1 MNRIVI
7 NRTVKDRVMTFTLPL
22 RRGLSAGLFA
32 AALLIAAQ
40 APTMAQT
47 PAATPAATGADQ
59 VLARV
64 NGVEIKQSDLALAEE
79 DLGANMPQIP
89 PEAKRDYLVTY
100 LADIIMVAQD
110 AEKKKVQD
118 SDTFKQRSNF
128 IRKKLL
134 MGQYLQ
140 TEGKS
145 AVTDDAMRKVYDD
158 AVKQMGDEPEV
169 HARHILFRAEAK
181 DEAAGKAAE
190 AKAKAVVER
199 LKKGEDFAKLA
210 NELTED
216 PSGKASGGDLGYFAK
231 EQMVPQFAEVAFKL
245 DKGKVSD
252 PVKTDFGWHVIKV
265 EDKRN
270 KPAPEFDKVK
280 PQLEDFVVQKAQA
293 DIIGKLRTDAK
304 IEKLYAAAPATPGA
318 PAAPAAP
325 EKK

>member
-1 MNRIVI
+1 
-7 NRTVKDRVMTFTLPL
+7 MTFTLPL
-22 RRGLSAGLFA
+22 RRGVFA
-32 AALLIAAQ
+32 AALLLAAGLTT
-40 APTMAQT
+40 AAMAQT
-47 PAATPAATGADQ
+47 PAATPAPAAATGADQ

-79 DLGANMPQIP
+79 DLGQNMPQIP

-118 SDTFKQRSNF
+118 SDTFKQRSDF

-140 TEGKS
+140 SEGRT
-145 AVTDDAMRKVYDD
+145 AVTEAAMRKVYDD

-190 AKAKAVVER
+190 AKAKAVIER

-210 NELTED
+210 GELTED

-245 DKGKVSD
+245 DKGKISD

-265 EDKRN
+265 EDKRT

-280 PQLEDFVVQKAQA
+280 PQLEEFVVQKAQA

-304 IEKLYAAAPATPGA
+304 IEKLYAAAPAPTAPGA
-318 PAAPAAP
+318 PAAPATP

>member
-1 MNRIVI
+1 
-7 NRTVKDRVMTFTLPL
+7 MTFTLPL
-22 RRGLSAGLFA
+22 RRGVCA
-32 AALLIAAQ
+32 AALLVAAGLTMA
-40 APTMAQT
+40 APTLAQT
-47 PAATPAATGADQ
+47 PAPGAAQAAGADP

-64 NGVEIKQSDLALAEE
+64 NGVDIKQSDLGLAEE
-79 DLGANMPQIP
+79 DLGQNMPQIP

-110 AEKKKVQD
+110 AEKKKIQE
-118 SDTFKQRSNF
+118 SDTFKQRSDF

-140 TEGKS
+140 TEGKT
-145 AVTDDAMRKVYDD
+145 AVTEAAMRRVYDD
-158 AVKQMGDEPEV
+158 AIKQMGDEPEV

-245 DKGKVSD
+245 DKGKISD

-304 IEKLYAAAPATPGA
+304 IEKLYAAAPAPALPGA
-318 PAAPAAP
+318 PAAPATP